1 MSNNIPP
8 NKNPAARKL
17 SPLRQ
22 RMLDDMTVRNLSAQ
36 TQASYVQYVSQ
47 LARYFHTSPEK
58 LGVEDIRTFLLYL
71 ANEKGLSPSA
81 RNVATHALRF
91 FFLVT
96 LRRPWTIE
104 SIPSVKGESRLPV
117 ILSQDEVQRLIDAAP
132 TFSAHVILSTIYATG
147 MRVSE
152 AVHLRI
158 GDIDSK
164 RMVIRIV
171 QGKGN
176 KDRLV
181 PLSVKLLELLR
192 TYWRRVRPRDFL
204 FPGRRFDLALGA
216 AKVVDA
222 CAHARIHAGLT
233 KAAHPHCLRHS
244 FATHLLEAG
253 TDLRT
258 IQLLLGHRS
267 LATTARYL
275 RVATSSVCSVTS
287 PLDTL
292 PSTKSPDSQH

>member
-1 MSNNIPP
+1 MSNHIPAS
-8 NKNPAARKL
+8 NNQPARRL

-22 RMLDDMTVRNLSAQ
+22 RMIEDMTVRNLSAQ

-47 LARYFHTSPEK
+47 LARHFHTSPEK
-58 LGVEDIRTFLLYL
+58 LGVEDIRIFLLHL
-71 ANEKGLSPSA
+71 ANERGLSPSA

-91 FFLVT
+91 FFLIT

-104 SIPSVKGESRLPV
+104 AIPSAKGESRLPV
-117 ILSQDEVQRLIDAAP
+117 ILSQEEVQRLIDAAP
-132 TFSAHVILSTIYATG
+132 TFTTHVILSAIYATG

-152 AVHLRI
+152 AVQLRI
-158 GDIDSK
+158 TDIDSN

-171 QGKGN
+171 QGKGH

-181 PLSVKLLELLR
+181 PLSAKLLELLR

-204 FPGRRFDLALGA
+204 FPGRRFDQPLGV

-222 CAHARIHAGLT
+222 CAHARLHAGLA
-233 KAAHPHCLRHS
+233 KAAHPHCLRHA

-275 RVATSSVCSVTS
+275 RVATTSVCSVTS

-292 PSTKSPDSQH
+292 PSTKPSDSQR